1 MLKLFTR
8 YASVGVVNTLIHWV
22 VFASMCMAGLQQ
34 SLSNFAAFCVAVTFS
49 FLANAIYTF
58 KKKATGGKYIFYI
71 VIMGVL
77 SYSTGYF
84 SDHFSLSPIVT
95 IIIFSPASVAVGFLY
110 FNFVAFKEGN

>member
-1 MLKLFTR
+1 MFTLLTR
-8 YASVGVVNTLIHWV
+8 YASVGVVNTLIHWA

-49 FLANAIYTF
+49 FLANAFFTF
-58 KKKATGGKYIFYI
+58 KKKATGGKYIIYVI
-71 VIMGVL
+71 VMGVM

-84 SDHFSLSPIVT
+84 SDHFSLPPVVT

-110 FNFVAFKEGN
+110 FNFVAFKEGK